1 MRKLKNYGNEK
12 YPNILVPDFLLE
24 LSSFFIKNASMITEN
39 SLYRHTGVCVY
50 VCVCVCV
57 CVRERERERERES
70 E

>member
-39 SLYRHTGVCVY
+39 SLYRHTGVCVCM
-50 VCVCVCV
+50 CVCV
-57 CVRERERERERES
+57 
-70 E
+70 